1 MSWENFLK
9 TVDDKDIEQW
19 TDALKAIIKEGRDLG
34 IPLDVMSNLENANKA
49 AGATTTGMATFR
61 PAIHNYSTR
70 SSIGRSYKDE
80 RKRMKRGYNRYGA
93 CPKCKDKKTKCGCE

>member
-34 IPLDVMSNLENANKA
+34 IPLEVMS
-49 AGATTTGMATFR
+49 
-61 PAIHNYSTR
+61 
-70 SSIGRSYKDE
+70 
-80 RKRMKRGYNRYGA
+80 
-93 CPKCKDKKTKCGCE
+93 

>member
-61 PAIHNYSTR
+61 PTIHNYS
-70 SSIGRSYKDE
+70 
-80 RKRMKRGYNRYGA
+80 RG
-93 CPKCKDKKTKCGCE
+93 